1 VSDAKRRFD
10 GVETQWNVFYFMGR
24 FTMPDKTNAPAV
36 EGLFT
41 MDPREPRLLGTRCRA
56 CGTYFFPA
64 EKTFCRNP
72 ACDHAD
78 LEEVPLSRTG
88 KVWSYTSANYKPP
101 PPFVAQEPFEPFAI
115 AAVELEEEGIT
126 ILGQVADG
134 IGVDA
139 LKTGMPMELVL
150 RELYE
155 DDEHVYFTWN
165 WKPTNG
171 GSNA

>member
-1 VSDAKRRFD
+1 MT
-10 GVETQWNVFYFMGR
+10 E
-24 FTMPDKTNAPAV
+24 KTKAPAV

-41 MDPREPRLLGTRCRA
+41 MDARDPRLLGTQCRA

-64 EKTFCRNP
+64 ERTFCRNP
-72 ACDHAD
+72 SCDRAD
-78 LEEVPLSRTG
+78 LEEVSLSSRG
-88 KVWSYTSANYKPP
+88 KVWSYTSASYKPP
-101 PPFVAQEPFEPFAI
+101 PPFVAKDPFEPFAI

-134 IGVDA
+134 VGVDS

-165 WKPTNG
+165 WKPISSG
-171 GSNA
+171 GDA

>member
-1 VSDAKRRFD
+1 MT
-10 GVETQWNVFYFMGR
+10 E
-24 FTMPDKTNAPAV
+24 KTKVPAV

-41 MDPREPRLLGTRCRA
+41 MDPQEPRLLGTRCRA

-72 ACDHAD
+72 ACDEAD
-78 LEEVPLSRTG
+78 LEVVPLSRSGT
-88 KVWSYTSANYKPP
+88 VWSYTSASYKPP
-101 PPFVAQEPFEPFAI
+101 PPFVAKEPFEPFTI

-126 ILGQVADG
+126 VLGQVADG

-139 LKTGMPMELVL
+139 LKAGMPMELVL

-155 DDEHVYFTWN
+155 DDAHVYLTWN
-165 WKPTNG
+165 WKPTRG
-171 GSNA
+171 RSGR

>member
-1 VSDAKRRFD
+1 MT
-10 GVETQWNVFYFMGR
+10 E
-24 FTMPDKTNAPAV
+24 KTHAPAV

-41 MDPREPRLLGTRCRA
+41 MNPDEPRLLGTQCRA

-72 ACDHAD
+72 DCDRAD
-78 LEEVPLSRTG
+78 LQEVELSSVG

-101 PPFVAQEPFEPFAI
+101 PPFVAKEPFEPFAI
-115 AAVELEEEGIT
+115 AAVELEQEGIT

-134 IGVDA
+134 VGVDA
-139 LKTGMPMELVL
+139 LRTGMSMKLVL

-155 DDEHVYFTWN
+155 DDEHVYLTWN
-165 WKPTNG
+165 WTPADG
-171 GSNA
+171 GDA

>member
-1 VSDAKRRFD
+1 VAK
-10 GVETQWNVFYFMGR
+10 
-24 FTMPDKTNAPAV
+24 
-36 EGLFT
+36 
-41 MDPREPRLLGTRCRA
+41 
-56 CGTYFFPA
+56 
-64 EKTFCRNP
+64 
-72 ACDHAD
+72 
-78 LEEVPLSRTG
+78 
-88 KVWSYTSANYKPP
+88 
-101 PPFVAQEPFEPFAI
+101 EPFEPFAI

-165 WKPTNG
+165 WTPTNG
-171 GSNA
+171 GSDA

>member
-1 VSDAKRRFD
+1 MT
-10 GVETQWNVFYFMGR
+10 E
-24 FTMPDKTNAPAV
+24 KTPQAAV

-41 MDPREPRLLGTRCRA
+41 MDQREPRLLGTRCRA

-72 ACDHAD
+72 ACDQAD

-88 KVWSYTSANYKPP
+88 KVWSYTSASYKPP
-101 PPFVAQEPFEPFAI
+101 PPFVAKEPFEPFAI
-115 AAVELEEEGIT
+115 AAVELEAEGLT

-134 IGVDA
+134 VGVDD
-139 LKTGMPMELVL
+139 LKTGMSMELVL
-150 RELYE
+150 RELYQ

-165 WKPTNG
+165 WKPSPA
-171 GSNA
+171 GSEA

>member
-1 VSDAKRRFD
+1 MPEKAK
-10 GVETQWNVFYFMGR
+10 V
-24 FTMPDKTNAPAV
+24 PAV

-64 EKTFCRNP
+64 ETTFCRNP
-72 ACDHAD
+72 ACDHAEFD
-78 LEEVPLSRTG
+78 EVPLSRIG
-88 KVWSYTSANYKPP
+88 KLWSYTGASYKPP
-101 PPFVAQEPFEPFAI
+101 PPFVAKEPFEPFAI

-150 RELYE
+150 RELYR
-155 DDEHVYFTWN
+155 DDEKIYFTWN
-165 WKPTNG
+165 WKPVPG
-171 GSNA
+171 GSAG